1 MPLTDLAVRNL
12 KPSAKP
18 SRFFDER
25 ELYVEVS
32 PSGGKWWRL
41 KYRFGGK
48 EKRLSLGVYPDVGLK
63 DARERRDRSRKL
75 IADGIDPAE
84 NRKAL
89 KSARISKGANSFE
102 VVAREWLG
110 KYSAIWSESHRIRAV
125 RRFERDVF
133 PRLGGRPITEV
144 SPPELLDVLR
154 RIEKSG
160 AVDTAHCVLGSCGQI
175 FRYAIATGR
184 CDKGHIPRSP
194 RRIGTSRRKPLCSS
208 NKTRA
213 DRRNTAG
220 HRRLPRHTPR
230 LRCLASCA
238 TGIRSPR

>member
-1 MPLTDLAVRNL
+1 LPLTDTAVRNL
-12 KPSAKP
+12 KPKAKS

-25 ELYVEVS
+25 GLYLEVS

-48 EKRLSLGVYPDVGLK
+48 EKRLSLSVYPDVGLK

-89 KSARISKGANSFE
+89 KSARISKAANSFE
-102 VVAREWLG
+102 VVGREWLG

-125 RRFERDVF
+125 RRFGRDVF

-154 RIEKSG
+154 RM
-160 AVDTAHCVLGSCGQI
+160 
-175 FRYAIATGR
+175 
-184 CDKGHIPRSP
+184 
-194 RRIGTSRRKPLCSS
+194 
-208 NKTRA
+208 
-213 DRRNTAG
+213 RNVV
-220 HRRLPRHTPR
+220 R
-230 LRCLASCA
+230 
-238 TGIRSPR
+238 

>member
-1 MPLTDLAVRNL
+1 MPLTDIAVRNL

-25 ELYVEVS
+25 GLYVEVS

-89 KSARISKGANSFE
+89 KSARVSKAANSFE

-110 KYSAIWSESHRIRAV
+110 KYSAIW
-125 RRFERDVF
+125 
-133 PRLGGRPITEV
+133 
-144 SPPELLDVLR
+144 
-154 RIEKSG
+154 
-160 AVDTAHCVLGSCGQI
+160 
-175 FRYAIATGR
+175 
-184 CDKGHIPRSP
+184 
-194 RRIGTSRRKPLCSS
+194 
-208 NKTRA
+208 
-213 DRRNTAG
+213 
-220 HRRLPRHTPR
+220 
-230 LRCLASCA
+230 
-238 TGIRSPR
+238 